1 MGAGAPFPPCPGD
14 CTPVLSTKGT
24 GEKKKK
30 KKSPFPFLPGQGLTI
45 NTYFL
50 RSSLRVQ
57 VLIRLRL
64 GANCSPCLWIHR
76 QVLAYPL
83 KKPLKAKKEA
93 QTVTKG

>member
-24 GEKKKK
+24 GGKKC
-30 KKSPFPFLPGQGLTI
+30 PFTFLPGQGLTL

-50 RSSLRVQ
+50 SCSLRVQ
-57 VLIRLRL
+57 VLIRLHL